1 MRELD
6 PLRSRVDGVLSQFL
20 AARLEEVGAPGGG
33 PGGALG
39 LGSDGLGD
47 GPGDGH
53 RDLAEREFVSQIAD
67 LVTRGGKRL
76 RAVLSV
82 LGWAGTGAEADD
94 LIVRGSACLE
104 LLHACALIHDDVM
117 DRSETRRGGATVHRW
132 FAARHAAAAWRGD
145 AEGFGV
151 SAAIAAG
158 DLCLVW
164 ADRLLRESGLSAA
177 ALERGRPVYDA
188 MRAETIRGQYLDL
201 AAQAGGWLD
210 VDDALTVAR
219 AKTAAC
225 TTSGPL
231 RFGGTL
237 AGADADL
244 LAAYEAYGLA
254 LGLAF
259 QLRDDLLGA
268 FADPADTGK
277 PSGDDL
283 RDGKCTVLLAEA
295 YRRLDPP
302 GRDRLRRLVGSGLG
316 DAVPEIRSLMIEA
329 GARDAVQERIEQ
341 LGKRAVEA
349 LGGGADSRGGVAID
363 DEVRET
369 LTGLVA
375 AVTED

>member
-1 MRELD
+1 MREVE
-6 PLRSRVDGVLSQFL
+6 PLRSRVDRVLGEYL
-20 AARLEEVGAPGGG
+20 AARLDEVGTPGGG
-33 PGGALG
+33 A
-39 LGSDGLGD
+39 
-47 GPGDGH
+47 GDGH

-67 LVTRGGKRL
+67 LITRGGKRL
-76 RAVLSV
+76 RSVLSV
-82 LGWAGTGAEADD
+82 LGSMGTGAAADD
-94 LIVRGSACLE
+94 EIVRASACLE

-132 FAARHAAAAWRGD
+132 FAARHADGAWRGD
-145 AEGFGV
+145 AVQFGAG
-151 SAAIAAG
+151 AAIAAG

-164 ADRLLRESGLSAA
+164 ADRLLRESGLAAA

-201 AAQAGGWLD
+201 AAQAGGWFDL
-210 VDDALTVAR
+210 DDALTVAR

-225 TTSGPL
+225 TTTGPL

-237 AGADADL
+237 AGASADL

-268 FADPADTGK
+268 FADPAVIGK

-283 RDGKCTVLLAEA
+283 RDGKCTVLLAET
-295 YRRLDPP
+295 YQRLDPP
-302 GRDRLRRLVGSGLG
+302 GRLHLRRLTDAGER
-316 DAVPEIRSLMIEA
+316 DAVPQIRGLMIET

-349 LGGGADSRGGVAID
+349 LGGGAGSRGGVAID
-363 DEVRET
+363 AAVRES
-369 LTGLVA
+369 LTGLVG